1 MSSLARKPAR
11 GNWIWLGG
19 ALCAVA
25 AVAGVAVAA
34 AIGGSAG
41 GGTRPAA
48 SAPRSHAG
56 PGGTGAGGAGA
67 GGAGAGGSVAGGTG
81 AGGTGGTGSSGRP
94 ARRGPGGPGAA
105 GYLAG
110 TPAVAVFYDPGTAV
124 GGCSLGPFPAGG
136 RYVSLPPGRFGHSAA
151 CGSYLTVQG
160 PRGQVRAEVVDL
172 CPGCAADMINLSR
185 AAFEVVANPGPGAA
199 RVRFWPLADPALPG
213 PLILR
218 AGQTRT
224 GLPTLQVRRHGNALA
239 TVAVA
244 APGAPAPAWHPFTL
258 NGNGIWVADG
268 LLRPGPVTVRITD
281 TRGHQVLI
289 RGVTL
294 RPGQVIRTRTWV
306 YGPGPRDG

>member
-1 MSSLARKPAR
+1 MSLARKPAR

-19 ALCAVA
+19 ALCSVA
-25 AVAGVAVAA
+25 AVGGVAVAA
-34 AIGGSAG
+34 AIGGPAG
-41 GGTRPAA
+41 GGTRPAV
-48 SAPRSHAG
+48 SAPRGH
-56 PGGTGAGGAGA
+56 PG
-67 GGAGAGGSVAGGTG
+67 AGGTG
-81 AGGTGGTGSSGRP
+81 GVGTGAVGTGGTGSSGP
-94 ARRGPGGPGAA
+94 VARRGPAGPGAA

-110 TPAVAVFYDPGTAV
+110 TSAVAVFYDPGTAV

-185 AAFEVVANPGPGAA
+185 AAFDVVADPGPGAA

-239 TVAVA
+239 AVAVA
-244 APGAPAPAWHPFTL
+244 APGPPVPAWHPFTL
-258 NGNGIWVADG
+258 DGNGIWVAG
-268 LLRPGPVTVRITD
+268 GRLRPGPVNVRITD
-281 TRGHQVLI
+281 TRGHQVEI
-289 RGVTL
+289 RGITL
-294 RPGQVIRTRTWV
+294 RPGQVIRTRTWM
-306 YGPGPRDG
+306 YGHGTRDG